1 MRAVSDSTKY
11 DNSPLQVVWRV
22 SPVRCTANFTTIDY
36 NRHNGK
42 IYFGVQTHFEG
53 EGTRELTESERARRG
68 RRGWKYRI
76 GNGAV
81 IDPGQQGAGSVR
93 TEAMAPGS
101 YTITLSALAQ
111 LLSMSKREAIV
122 LSQAI
127 PRVYNYLVNSKLFAS
142 FFPVPASPAPEAR
155 YWRGPSGYRAS
166 DVYIALYRLLQEGP
180 AMAFQLAQEHIGLVH
195 PRTGEHLVLWSQY
208 GWSPTPRI
216 STAITITHP
225 YGIWLAQ
232 TNPTRHTPLA
242 PAQFRLVPAKL
253 LCPRQLIRTNAST
266 EARASG

>member
-142 FFPVPASPAPEAR
+142 FFPVPASPAP
-155 YWRGPSGYRAS
+155 
-166 DVYIALYRLLQEGP
+166 
-180 AMAFQLAQEHIGLVH
+180 
-195 PRTGEHLVLWSQY
+195 
-208 GWSPTPRI
+208 
-216 STAITITHP
+216 
-225 YGIWLAQ
+225 
-232 TNPTRHTPLA
+232 
-242 PAQFRLVPAKL
+242 
-253 LCPRQLIRTNAST
+253 
-266 EARASG
+266 

>member
-1 MRAVSDSTKY
+1 MRAASDSTKY

-68 RRGWKYRI
+68 RCGWKYRI

-101 YTITLSALAQ
+101 YTITLSAGTCATP
-111 LLSMSKREAIV
+111 MSKREAIV
-122 LSQAI
+122 LLPS
-127 PRVYNYLVNSKLFAS
+127 NSSSIQLSSEFEAFCQLFPSTRLPGSLSALLARS
-142 FFPVPASPAPEAR
+142 FGV
-155 YWRGPSGYRAS
+155 
-166 DVYIALYRLLQEGP
+166 
-180 AMAFQLAQEHIGLVH
+180 
-195 PRTGEHLVLWSQY
+195 
-208 GWSPTPRI
+208 
-216 STAITITHP
+216 
-225 YGIWLAQ
+225 
-232 TNPTRHTPLA
+232 
-242 PAQFRLVPAKL
+242 
-253 LCPRQLIRTNAST
+253 
-266 EARASG
+266 

>member
-68 RRGWKYRI
+68 RCGWKYRI

-101 YTITLSALAQ
+101 YTITLSAGTCAT
-111 LLSMSKREAIV
+111 IYV
-122 LSQAI
+122 
-127 PRVYNYLVNSKLFAS
+127 
-142 FFPVPASPAPEAR
+142 EAR
-155 YWRGPSGYRAS
+155 SDSALPSNSSSIQLSSEFEAFCQLFPSTRLPGS
-166 DVYIALYRLLQEGP
+166 LSAL
-180 AMAFQLAQEHIGLVH
+180 LARSFGV
-195 PRTGEHLVLWSQY
+195 
-208 GWSPTPRI
+208 
-216 STAITITHP
+216 
-225 YGIWLAQ
+225 
-232 TNPTRHTPLA
+232 
-242 PAQFRLVPAKL
+242 
-253 LCPRQLIRTNAST
+253 
-266 EARASG
+266 

>member
-68 RRGWKYRI
+68 RCGWKYRI

-101 YTITLSALAQ
+101 YTITLSAGTCATP
-111 LLSMSKREAIV
+111 IYV
-122 LSQAI
+122 
-127 PRVYNYLVNSKLFAS
+127 
-142 FFPVPASPAPEAR
+142 EAR
-155 YWRGPSGYRAS
+155 SDSALPSNSSSIQLSSEFEAFCQLFPS
-166 DVYIALYRLLQEGP
+166 TRLPG
-180 AMAFQLAQEHIGLVH
+180 
-195 PRTGEHLVLWSQY
+195 S
-208 GWSPTPRI
+208 
-216 STAITITHP
+216 
-225 YGIWLAQ
+225 
-232 TNPTRHTPLA
+232 
-242 PAQFRLVPAKL
+242 
-253 LCPRQLIRTNAST
+253 
-266 EARASG
+266 

>member
-68 RRGWKYRI
+68 RCGWKYRI

-101 YTITLSALAQ
+101 YTITLSAGTCANVEARSDSAPKQ
-111 LLSMSKREAIV
+111 L
-122 LSQAI
+122 
-127 PRVYNYLVNSKLFAS
+127 PRQGVYNYLVNSKLFAS
-142 FFPVPASPAPEAR
+142 FSPVPASPAP
-155 YWRGPSGYRAS
+155 
-166 DVYIALYRLLQEGP
+166 
-180 AMAFQLAQEHIGLVH
+180 
-195 PRTGEHLVLWSQY
+195 
-208 GWSPTPRI
+208 
-216 STAITITHP
+216 
-225 YGIWLAQ
+225 
-232 TNPTRHTPLA
+232 
-242 PAQFRLVPAKL
+242 
-253 LCPRQLIRTNAST
+253 
-266 EARASG
+266 

>member
-68 RRGWKYRI
+68 RCGWKYRI

-93 TEAMAPGS
+93 TEAMAPGN
-101 YTITLSALAQ
+101 YTITLFVTNRAGTNFTKSAT
-111 LLSMSKREAIV
+111 V
-122 LSQAI
+122 
-127 PRVYNYLVNSKLFAS
+127 V
-142 FFPVPASPAPEAR
+142 VPAPTVTMLAKPPAVSSNEYYFFEFGASP
-155 YWRGPSGYRAS
+155 
-166 DVYIALYRLLQEGP
+166 
-180 AMAFQLAQEHIGLVH
+180 
-195 PRTGEHLVLWSQY
+195 PRCSTSCTMTRNQAATWS
-208 GWSPTPRI
+208 SSAT
-216 STAITITHP
+216 
-225 YGIWLAQ
+225 
-232 TNPTRHTPLA
+232 TRMWGS
-242 PAQFRLVPAKL
+242 R
-253 LCPRQLIRTNAST
+253 RR
-266 EARASG
+266 

>member
-68 RRGWKYRI
+68 RCGWKYRI

-101 YTITLSALAQ
+101 YTGAQVLAQ
-111 LLSMSKREAIV
+111 LLSYLCRSAKR
-122 LSQAI
+122 
-127 PRVYNYLVNSKLFAS
+127 
-142 FFPVPASPAPEAR
+142 
-155 YWRGPSGYRAS
+155 
-166 DVYIALYRLLQEGP
+166 
-180 AMAFQLAQEHIGLVH
+180 
-195 PRTGEHLVLWSQY
+195 
-208 GWSPTPRI
+208 
-216 STAITITHP
+216 
-225 YGIWLAQ
+225 
-232 TNPTRHTPLA
+232 
-242 PAQFRLVPAKL
+242 
-253 LCPRQLIRTNAST
+253 
-266 EARASG
+266 